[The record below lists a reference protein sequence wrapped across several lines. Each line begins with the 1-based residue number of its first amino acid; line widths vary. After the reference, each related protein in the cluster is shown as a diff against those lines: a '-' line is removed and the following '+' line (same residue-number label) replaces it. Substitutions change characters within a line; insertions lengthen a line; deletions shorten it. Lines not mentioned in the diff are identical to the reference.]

1 MGFARSL
8 HEDNAP
14 TFRAALSHPFVRG
27 IGDGSLP
34 REVFSR
40 WIVQDWLYLQGY
52 VDALEKAC
60 LLAPDASTG
69 FLWSK
74 LRNLTLDEELT
85 LHRGLAEKF
94 DLDPDDLDKAE
105 PYHATRHYL
114 DTLKAASRHYPTL
127 IATLTPCAVG
137 YAEIARELHAQNA
150 CAEPDYAA
158 WILTYLDPAFQET
171 IQLFEV
177 ELNRLG
183 ACEAAR
189 EMIREAYAGAAQCEV
204 DFWDGL
210 WQGH

>member
-1 MGFARSL
+1 MKFARSL
-8 HEDNAP
+8 YGDNAP

-34 REVFSR
+34 RGVFGR
-40 WIVQDWLYLQGY
+40 WIIQDWLYLQGY
-52 VDALEKAC
+52 IDALENAC

-69 FLWSK
+69 LLWSK
-74 LRNLTLDEELT
+74 LRNLTLDEELA

-150 CAEPDYAA
+150 CAESDYIA
-158 WILTYLDPAFQET
+158 WIRTYLDPAFQET
-171 IQLFEV
+171 VHLFEA
-177 ELNRLG
+177 ELDRCG
-183 ACEAAR
+183 VDETTR
-189 EMIREAYAGAAQCEV
+189 EMIKDACSRAAQCELA
-204 DFWDGL
+204 FWDGL
-210 WQGH
+210 WRGE